1 MENPPLLS
9 PALLSNDELA
19 AVFREMGDLVE
30 LKGDVVY
37 KAVAYRRAADV
48 IAHSPVE
55 VARAYREG
63 RPPKL
68 PGVGQAIDR
77 KLRELSETGGL
88 ESLERLRAE
97 VPPTLLE
104 VLAIPGV
111 GPRTAREL
119 WVDLGIAS
127 LAELEAAAR
136 GGALRGRRGMTART
150 EERILEG
157 IAAIDRQGRRLLLG
171 EAEAHVERV
180 LAGLAGTPG
189 LACAF
194 AAGSF
199 RRRRETVGD
208 LDILAGTDAPAA
220 LVGRFTSL
228 PQVER
233 VLTSGAEKASVELAG
248 GPQVD
253 LMSFPPGDAGTYLVH
268 FTGSKEHNVR
278 LRGMARDQGWSLS
291 EKGFLRLGADGE
303 PLGGSATGLAGAAAE
318 LRTFATE
325 EEAYAF
331 LGLPFIPP
339 ELREDRGEIEAA
351 IEGRLPHLIETGDL
365 RGDCHVH
372 SDWSDGVHTPEQ
384 MAEAARALGY
394 GYVVLSD
401 HSFGLGIA
409 RGLTPE
415 RVTEQREVVTR
426 LNERFAREE
435 AAGRAPAC
443 AHPGGFRVL
452 HGCEVEIRAD
462 GSLDFDD
469 QTLGRFD
476 VVIAALHQ
484 GRRQDRERL
493 TARVLAALRSPHV
506 DIIAHPAGRMIGER
520 PDLDLDW
527 EAIYG
532 EAARTGTLLEIDA
545 SDHRLDLDD
554 VRARRAK
561 EAGCRL
567 VIDSDAHRVEELDS
581 IRWGVGTA
589 RRAWLE
595 ARDVANT
602 MSREALLEWVAGKPG
617 RV

>member
-9 PALLSNDELA
+9 NGELA

-37 KAVAYRRAADV
+37 KAVAYRRAADA

-63 RPPKL
+63 HPPKL
-68 PGVGQAIDR
+68 PGVGLAIDR
-77 KLRELSETGGL
+77 KLRELAETGGL
-88 ESLERLRAE
+88 QSLERLRAE

-119 WVDLGIAS
+119 WADMGIAS
-127 LAELEAAAR
+127 LAELEGAAR
-136 GGALRGRRGMTART
+136 SGALRGRRGMSERT

-157 IAAIDRQGRRLLLG
+157 IAALGRRGRRLLLG
-171 EAEAHVERV
+171 EAAAHVERV

-189 LACAF
+189 LGCAV

-199 RRRRETVGD
+199 RRRRETIGD
-208 LDILAGTDAPAA
+208 LDILAGTEAPAL

-233 VLTSGAEKASVELAG
+233 VLTGGAEKASVELAG

-253 LMSFPPGDAGTYLVH
+253 LMTFPPGEAGTYLVH

-303 PLGGSATGLAGAAAE
+303 PLAGAAAE

-339 ELREDRGEIEAA
+339 ELREDRGETEAALESRLPNLIEA
-351 IEGRLPHLIETGDL
+351 GDL

-372 SDWSDGVHTPEQ
+372 SDWSDGVHTPAQ

-394 GYVVLSD
+394 GYIVLSD

-409 RGLTPE
+409 RGLTRE
-415 RVTEQREVVTR
+415 RAAEQHEVVTR
-426 LNERFAREE
+426 LNERFATEE
-435 AAGRAPAC
+435 AAGTVPSR

-452 HGCEVEIRAD
+452 HGCEAEIRAD

-469 QTLGRFD
+469 ETLGGFD

-493 TARVLAALRSPHV
+493 TGRVLAALRSPHV

-527 EAIYG
+527 EAIYE

-561 EAGCRL
+561 EVGCRL

-581 IRWGVGTA
+581 IRWGLGTA

-595 ARDVANT
+595 ASDVANT
-602 MSREALLEWVAGKPG
+602 MSREALLDWVAGKPG
-617 RV
+617 RVRAGTIAEP